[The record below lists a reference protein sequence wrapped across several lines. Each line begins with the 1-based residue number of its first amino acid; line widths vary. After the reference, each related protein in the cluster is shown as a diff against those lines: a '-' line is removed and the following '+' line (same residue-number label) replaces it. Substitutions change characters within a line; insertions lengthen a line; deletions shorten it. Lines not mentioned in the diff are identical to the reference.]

1 MTRTA
6 ITTEIKRSRDQVA
19 RLVNGERRDST
30 GVGISDAGAIFCMTQ
45 NGRGSTVNTI
55 LDQPRSVPVATGFC
69 QTAYVTQRGARGF
82 PYQRTRLLACAMLH
96 NQRPRPAVS
105 FLFPLVLAR
114 PHHPEP
120 PPPPPP
126 SGSDHPAAS
135 TTSTPPTPPPYDSA
149 RPLIVTKYGIV
160 SASNYL
166 ASLAGAKV
174 LE

>member
-45 NGRGSTVNTI
+45 NGRGTTVNTI

-96 NQRPRPAVS
+96 NQMSRTAVA
-105 FLFPLVLAR
+105 FLLALSLALAQQ
-114 PHHPEP
+114 PEDP
-120 PPPPPP
+120 SPTAT
-126 SGSDHPAAS
+126 SGSEQPAAS

-166 ASLAGAKV
+166 ASL
-174 LE
+174 